1 MTCPFSFDDG
11 AYVLGAL
18 VPAERAA
25 FERHLPSCKQCR
37 QAVAT
42 LAVLPGLL
50 GRLDPATATSQG
62 AAPSTLLPR
71 TLTQAASRR
80 RADRRRRRWY
90 AIASALAVVVIAAGV
105 GVGVHAYDVH
115 DTGPPAVLVPMRP
128 VSDRVPV
135 SAEVGLVGVY
145 GGTRVSMTCRYAAG
159 REGTWIM
166 RLMVYPRSGEG
177 EQLGTWIAESGHEV
191 KLTAIT
197 HLAADEIA
205 RVELQNESRKTLL
218 SWSPA

>member
-18 VPAERAA
+18 VPAERSA

-37 QAVAT
+37 ESVAA

-50 GRLDPATATSQG
+50 GRLDATTAASQG

-71 TLTQAASRR
+71 TLANAASRR

-90 AIASALAVVVIAAGV
+90 AIASAATAMVIAAAV
-105 GVGVHAYDVH
+105 GVGVRAYDAHIV
-115 DTGPPAVLVPMRP
+115 GPPAVLGPMQP

-135 SAEVGLVGVY
+135 SAEVGFVEVY
-145 GGTRVSMTCRYAAG
+145 GGTRVTMTCRYAAG
-159 REGTWIM
+159 REGTWIL
-166 RLMVYPRSGEG
+166 RLIVYPRSGEG
-177 EQLGTWIAESGHEV
+177 EQLGTWMAESGHEV
-191 KLTAIT
+191 KLTAMT
-197 HLAADEIA
+197 HLGPAQIA
-205 RVELQNESRKTLL
+205 RVELQSESRKTLL
-218 SWSPA
+218 SWSPS